1 MAKKVKLSAKIALD
15 IIMFVALIFL
25 YKAKVLTLT
34 YHEVMGLGIAL
45 FFLVHCLFNRTW
57 IVDTGKKLFSKSTPA
72 RTKFGYWITIL
83 LVIDFLLIIV
93 SGIFIS
99 KIIFRDAISSL
110 NLGDTSI
117 FRNIHLFCSV
127 LSLILIGIHVGIYWP
142 MVKGFFAKRINLP
155 KRVGTTLAYVLLAV
169 IVATGVYSPPTS
181 SFTNW
186 LTSPFVQQTGHD
198 HGHGDQTASGDATVS
213 ASASA
218 SASSSAKSGH
228 GDAASVESTSD
239 ASNAKSANASNH
251 GNVITPQNIIT
262 TFYQYT

>member
-57 IVDTGKKLFSKSTPA
+57 IVDTSKKLFSKSTPT
-72 RTKFGYWITIL
+72 RTKFSYWITIL
-83 LVIDFLLIIV
+83 LVIDFLLIII

-117 FRNIHLFCSV
+117 FRNIHLFCSA
-127 LSLILIGIHVGIYWP
+127 LSPILIGIHVGIYWP
-142 MVKGFFAKRINLP
+142 MVKGFFAKHINLP

-169 IVATGVYSPPTS
+169 IVATGVYSLPTS

-198 HGHGDQTASGDATVS
+198 HGHGNQTASGRNRERRKQPWPRCQLIGIDVS
-213 ASASA
+213 RCL
-218 SASSSAKSGH
+218 
-228 GDAASVESTSD
+228 
-239 ASNAKSANASNH
+239 
-251 GNVITPQNIIT
+251 
-262 TFYQYT
+262 